1 MDVLART
8 LLRTPAPSPTLKERA
23 RVDLRPHSAKFWI
36 VGIIFL
42 LIYVDFNIL
51 LKLNQPDWQGIAL
64 WSPDDGLVIILISFS
79 YFFIPFVVIAEVISD
94 LYIYNTGHNIY
105 ITLLSNITLTV
116 SYVFLASV
124 LRRLI
129 KFDAARARL
138 TNVVAI
144 LLFAGIGAFLTS
156 FVYCMTLS
164 LFNELSGKQFYTAFR
179 RFWIGDTVG
188 FITVIPALTS
198 LLSFDF
204 KKHLKY
210 SKDSFIT
217 ALVFIFAIFLIFVIL
232 VSGIDSKQNHSYYL
246 LFLPILWVGT
256 RGGYA
261 EVAIALPFIQMGLVA
276 FTTYLGLS
284 TDEFSASQMLTL
296 VLSTTGLLIG
306 AVVTERDQAT
316 RLQRE
321 QQAELARLSAYATA
335 GAMGVILVHEISQPL
350 STVVTYLHA
359 ARRML
364 RSGAPN
370 LAITDALVKA
380 EQEATRT
387 REVLSG
393 VRDFVSNRGMELELL
408 DLAHLCLKIASLCR
422 ADATA
427 RGVLVEVEIIRPIP
441 LVKADR
447 VQIELALNNLVINAI
462 DAASDG
468 EDRPGIV
475 VLRTVLHP
483 GRVVVQIDD
492 NGPGVAAE
500 IVDRLFDAYQTTKPR
515 GMGLGLPLTL
525 QIVQRHAGRLWWEQI
540 VPHGTRFVVE
550 LQIHG
555 PDQNAA

>member
-1 MDVLART
+1 M
-8 LLRTPAPSPTLKERA
+8 
-23 RVDLRPHSAKFWI
+23 
-36 VGIIFL
+36 
-42 LIYVDFNIL
+42 
-51 LKLNQPDWQGIAL
+51 
-64 WSPDDGLVIILISFS
+64 LVFSF
-79 YFFIPFVVIAEVISD
+79 IC
-94 LYIYNTGHNIY
+94 
-105 ITLLSNITLTV
+105 
-116 SYVFLASV
+116 LASV
-124 LRRLI
+124 LRRLT
-129 KFDAARARL
+129 KFDATRARL
-138 TNVVAI
+138 ANVVA
-144 LLFAGIGAFLTS
+144 LLVFAATGAFLAAIA
-156 FVYCMTLS
+156 YCGTLN
-164 LFNELSGKQFYTAFR
+164 LTGAIVGRQFYGSLR
-179 RFWIGDTVG
+179 QFWLGDTLG
-188 FITVIPALTS
+188 LITVIPAA
-198 LLSFDF
+198 
-204 KKHLKY
+204 
-210 SKDSFIT
+210 T
-217 ALVFIFAIFLIFVIL
+217 ALFSFLSQRQWRFSNYTWMTVLVCAFGTLLIFAILL
-232 VSGIDSKQNHSYYL
+232 SGIDAKQNHSYYL
-246 LFLPILWVGT
+246 LFLPIIWVAT

-261 EVAIALPFIQMGLVA
+261 EAALALPLIQVGLVA
-276 FTTYLGLS
+276 LTTYLGLN
-284 TDEFSASQMLTL
+284 TEDFSASQMLML

-370 LAITDALVKA
+370 APVMDALVKA

-387 REVLSG
+387 REVLGG

-422 ADATA
+422 EDATA
-427 RGVLVEVEIIRPIP
+427 RGVLIDVEIIRPIP

-462 DAASDG
+462 DAASEREEG
-468 EDRPGIV
+468 RGQV
-475 VLRTVLHP
+475 VVRVVLHP

-525 QIVQRHAGRLWWEQI
+525 QIVQKHAGRLWWEQI
-540 VPHGTRFVVE
+540 VPRGTRFVVE